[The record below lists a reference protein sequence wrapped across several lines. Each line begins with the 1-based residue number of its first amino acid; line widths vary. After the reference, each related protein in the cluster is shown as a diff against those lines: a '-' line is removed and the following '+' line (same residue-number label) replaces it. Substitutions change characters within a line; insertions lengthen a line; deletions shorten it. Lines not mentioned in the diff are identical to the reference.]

1 MKGKKGVSCVFLFF
15 KRRLRR
21 QRGSVQWA
29 DFTQIWRQWV
39 ENAWGE
45 IWFQSLMV
53 KGKEEWR
60 WWWWY
65 IGVHFYSTWFH
76 YCQCL
81 VQWGEGGGDDRK
93 WREFKKRKTCITWC
107 KVIQRTGWFSD
118 VCRMPPKNLLS
129 VQKWSRICFLF
140 RSDQVFF
147 FKMGTWCACSWV
159 ATFNLL
165 WIWYQNY
172 VFVLSEFKILK
183 TPSLSSSASSVDV
196 DVHSLLTDC
205 RYTFFSLFS
214 INLCWC
220 NLLIHIISI
229 IIVRSV

>member
-76 YCQCL
+76 YCECS
-81 VQWGEGGGDDRK
+81 VQWGGGGGMIESDENLKKERRASHGAK
-93 WREFKKRKTCITWC
+93 SFREQDGFQT
-107 KVIQRTGWFSD
+107 SAE
-118 VCRMPPKNLLS
+118 CR
-129 VQKWSRICFLF
+129 QRICFLF

-147 FKMGTWCACSWV
+147 FKW
-159 ATFNLL
+159 
-165 WIWYQNY
+165 
-172 VFVLSEFKILK
+172 EH
-183 TPSLSSSASSVDV
+183 
-196 DVHSLLTDC
+196 DVHAAGWPHLIYCESDITIM
-205 RYTFFSLFS
+205 FSCCQNSKFLKRH
-214 INLCWC
+214 LW
-220 NLLIHIISI
+220 
-229 IIVRSV
+229 VPQQAA